1 MSERNA
7 LDHLR
12 DISSKRPTRGL
23 PPIEIEYAEDC
34 RTLVNVEWPVP
45 RAMH

>member
-1 MSERNA
+1 MSKRIA

-12 DISSKRPTRGL
+12 EISRKRPTRGL
-23 PPIEIEYAEDC
+23 PLIETEYAEDC